1 MALLIKNFPNRSLGL
16 AFVFSL
22 AQKHVLGHCCTPY
35 YVLYSPILTFNHT
48 NINKYL
54 ETYFEMKGGKD
65 ISKVTDLNLVL
76 KPITF
81 VVKNHMETSTGI
93 DKVI

>member
-1 MALLIKNFPNRSLGL
+1 
-16 AFVFSL
+16 
-22 AQKHVLGHCCTPY
+22 
-35 YVLYSPILTFNHT
+35 
-48 NINKYL
+48 
-54 ETYFEMKGGKD
+54 MKGGKD